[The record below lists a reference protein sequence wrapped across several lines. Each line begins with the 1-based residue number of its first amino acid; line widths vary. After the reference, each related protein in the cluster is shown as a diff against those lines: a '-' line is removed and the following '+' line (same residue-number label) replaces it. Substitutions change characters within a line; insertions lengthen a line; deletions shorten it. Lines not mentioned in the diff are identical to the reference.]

1 MDEMETQLSKAR
13 KPVDQLRRV
22 VRALFSDSETIDI
35 GWRVWIAF
43 WHEAAIRPELG
54 GVASEVTVSS
64 ESLLAGLIAR
74 GIADGSLACEDP
86 EERAA
91 ELAALIDGLAIR
103 VYGESGRWSNK
114 RAIAVVDRVIDDWST
129 PSQS

>member
-1 MDEMETQLSKAR
+1 M
-13 KPVDQLRRV
+13 
-22 VRALFSDSETIDI
+22 
-35 GWRVWIAF
+35 
-43 WHEAAIRPELG
+43 
-54 GVASEVTVSS
+54 TVSS